1 MNRYTPK
8 GFLHHFPNCW
18 HEQIANTYD
27 LPLVTDNADIIIL
40 RDPFDRAVEETI
52 DLLDS
57 GGDTKGLTFEELL
70 FQNTNIYSKSLN
82 IETGHANELA
92 EKNYKF
98 VGLSSFIVW
107 PRITGELHPKEQTKP
122 LDRFNLQTTSKK
134 LSEYLSVPNKQIN
147 VNTRFLSSD
156 LGTAL
161 RGDFQ
166 LANSMDYDL
175 MRKFKIFADK
185 GRYYE

>member
-1 MNRYTPK
+1 MK
-8 GFLHHFPNCW
+8 KLLHIPNCW
-18 HEQIANTYD
+18 HEQIANAYD
-27 LPLVTDNADIIIL
+27 LELVTANPNIIIL
-40 RDPFDRAVEETI
+40 RDPFDRAVEATI

-57 GGDTKGLTFEELL
+57 GGDTRGYTFEELL
-70 FQNTNIYSKSLN
+70 FQENNIYSKTLG
-82 IETGHANELA
+82 IKTGSAEELKQKMF
-92 EKNYKF
+92 EF
-98 VGLSSFIVW
+98 VWLSSFIVW

-122 LDRFNLQTTSKK
+122 LERFNLTSTSKK
-134 LSEYLSVPNKQIN
+134 LSNYLSVPYQVLN
-147 VNTRFLSSD
+147 VNQRFISSD

-175 MRKFKIFADK
+175 VRKLKIYTDK

>member
-1 MNRYTPK
+1 MK
-8 GFLHHFPNCW
+8 KLLHIPNCW
-18 HEQIANTYD
+18 HEQIANAYD
-27 LPLVTDNADIIIL
+27 LELVTDNPDIIIL
-40 RDPFDRAVEETI
+40 RDPFDRAVEATV

-57 GGDTKGLTFEELL
+57 GGETNGLTFEELL
-70 FQNTNIYSKSLN
+70 FQDNNIYSKALR
-82 IETGHANELA
+82 ITTGTADELKQKMF
-92 EKNYKF
+92 EF
-98 VGLSSFIVW
+98 VWLSSYIVW

-122 LDRFNLQTTSKK
+122 LERFNLTSTSKK
-134 LSEYLSVPNKQIN
+134 LSDYLSVPHQQLN
-147 VNTRFLSSD
+147 VNQRFTSSD

-175 MRKFKIFADK
+175 VRKLKIYTDK

>member
-1 MNRYTPK
+1 MK
-8 GFLHHFPNCW
+8 KLLHIPNCW
-18 HEQIANTYD
+18 HEQLANAYD
-27 LPLVTDNADIIIL
+27 LELVTANPNIIIL
-40 RDPFDRAVEETI
+40 RDPFDRAVEATI

-57 GGDTKGLTFEELL
+57 GGETNGLTFEELL
-70 FQNTNIYSKSLN
+70 FQDNNIYSKALE
-82 IETGHANELA
+82 IETGTVDELKQKMF
-92 EKNYKF
+92 EF
-98 VGLSSFIVW
+98 VWLSSYIVW

-122 LDRFNLQTTSKK
+122 LERFNLTSTSKK
-134 LSEYLSVPNKQIN
+134 LSSYLSVPHQQLN
-147 VNTRFLSSD
+147 VNQRFISSD

-175 MRKFKIFADK
+175 VRKFKIYTDK